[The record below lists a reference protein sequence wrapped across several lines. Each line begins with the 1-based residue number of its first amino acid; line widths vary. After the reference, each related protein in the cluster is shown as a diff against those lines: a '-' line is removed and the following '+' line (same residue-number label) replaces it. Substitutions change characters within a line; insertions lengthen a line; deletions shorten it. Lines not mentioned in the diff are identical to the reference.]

1 MRLAM
6 AFAAAAL
13 IPAAAISQQGFTCSY
28 GDRGACLGFGETV
41 CSSGG
46 MCVDKN
52 ASCFDSY
59 QCNYE
64 GFTCKSNVTECVD
77 RYDRLLR
84 DHNTLVGEYNDLLDT
99 HNRLVRDHNALISD
113 HRDLR
118 ASHNDLIDQHRR
130 NLEIT
135 RQLQRDLDNIEG
147 CLILARTLEDAQECT
162 P

>member
-13 IPAAAISQQGFTCSY
+13 IPAAAISQQGFSCSY

-77 RYDRLLR
+77 AHDTLLR
-84 DHNTLVGEYNDLLDT
+84 K
-99 HNRLVRDHNALISD
+99 
-113 HRDLR
+113 
-118 ASHNDLIDQHRR
+118 HNDLVEDFND
-130 NLEIT
+130 NLDVV
-135 RQLQRDLDNIEG
+135 RGMANKLDDIET
-147 CLILARTLEDAQECT
+147 CLIYASTLDDAKRCA

>member
-1 MRLAM
+1 M
-6 AFAAAAL
+6 ALAAAAL
-13 IPAAAISQQGFTCSY
+13 IPSAAISQQGFSCSY

-52 ASCFDSY
+52 AACFDSY

-77 RYDRLLR
+77 AHDTLLR
-84 DHNTLVGEYNDLLDT
+84 K
-99 HNRLVRDHNALISD
+99 
-113 HRDLR
+113 
-118 ASHNDLIDQHRR
+118 HNDLVEDFNK
-130 NLEIT
+130 NLKIAKEMAS
-135 RQLQRDLDNIEG
+135 RLDDIET
-147 CLILARTLEDAQECT
+147 CLMYASTLDDAKLCA